1 MSPKHLH
8 IHHTKGEPGK
18 EARPRHPDSPKPSC
32 SPHALLAHIP
42 GRGVNAAT
50 AKRWRGTTNPAAM
63 ATPGLRHP
71 SLRGSQSHS
80 SAFRGH
86 SPPLQPSWALSPPP
100 RLGFLLAP
108 QKPFQSCQFSWHP
121 PWPKLPNSKAT
132 FTRGRGS
139 LACYLNSCFHVKPN
153 LCCTI
158 PQTSQCHPQ
167 PQAQVSPNFGDLG
180 ENSTTPPNPSE
191 EAAASPARAHPT
203 AHAVSPTAPRI
214 PPTPG
219 TPPARDGEGGKEG
232 GDGSPPAGSHPGRGW
247 CSSPAELPG
256 PPPGQGGWVIK

>member
-1 MSPKHLH
+1 MSPEHLH

-86 SPPLQPSWALSPPP
+86 SPPLQPSWALSPRP

-139 LACYLNSCFHVKPN
+139 LAWYLNSCFHVKPN
-153 LCCTI
+153 LRCTI

-167 PQAQVSPNFGDLG
+167 SHRHKFPLTLG
-180 ENSTTPPNPSE
+180 IWVKIQPLPPPL
-191 EAAASPARAHPT
+191 
-203 AHAVSPTAPRI
+203 PRRQ
-214 PPTPG
+214 
-219 TPPARDGEGGKEG
+219 PPAQPGLTPLPTLPPRQHRESPQPRGHPQPGMGRGERRGVMGLLQPGAIPG
-232 GDGSPPAGSHPGRGW
+232 GDGAAPRLSSGVPLLGRG
-247 CSSPAELPG
+247 AGL
-256 PPPGQGGWVIK
+256 